1 MLRLLAFD
9 YPEDAVACSLK
20 DEYMFGPSLLICPVT
35 ERCIMTGAGNYR
47 EKKRAEFIF
56 RPAMAGTITIQ
67 EEDIREDSENHRV
80 RQNK

>member
-1 MLRLLAFD
+1 
-9 YPEDAVACSLK
+9 
-20 DEYMFGPSLLICPVT
+20 
-35 ERCIMTGAGNYR
+35 MTGAGNYR

-67 EEDIREDSENHRV
+67 EEDIREDRENHRV